1 MSCNNNILC
10 QGHQAQ
16 VYRGETI
23 VGDFT
28 LYDDSNQVVTEVD
41 EVVVLLTDRSGE
53 KSPLVKKL
61 STGGVTYSDG
71 NLRFVVSTSE
81 CESLPDKVNIEIKV
95 IVNGLTRIATRQL
108 LTVVDNIVKD
118 Y

>member
-10 QGHQAQ
+10 QKHSAQ

-28 LYDDSNQVVTEVD
+28 LYDDKKHVVTDVD

-81 CESLPDKVNIEIKV
+81 CEALPENVDIEIKV
-95 IVNGLTRIATRQL
+95 VVNGLTRIATKQL
-108 LTVVDNIVKD
+108 LTVVDNIVKG

>member
-1 MSCNNNILC
+1 MSCDNNILC
-10 QGHQAQ
+10 QEHAGR

-28 LYDDSNQVVTEVD
+28 LYDDSGAAVTSVD
-41 EVVVLLTDRSGE
+41 EVVVLLTDRSGVAE
-53 KSPLVKKL
+53 PLVKKL
-61 STGGVTYSDG
+61 STEGVTFNDG
-71 NLRFVVSTSE
+71 NLRFVVSAA
-81 CESLPDKVNIEIKV
+81 ESALLPKQVNIEIKIDV
-95 IVNGLTRIATRQL
+95 GGLTRIATKQL

>member
-1 MSCNNNILC
+1 MSCINNILC
-10 QGHQAQ
+10 QKHSAQ

-28 LYDDSNQVVTEVD
+28 LYDDAHNVVTNVE
-41 EVVVLLTDRSGE
+41 EVVVMLTDRSGE
-53 KSPLVKKL
+53 DEPLVKKL

-71 NLRFVVSTSE
+71 NLRFVVSSSE
-81 CESLPDKVNIEIKV
+81 CDALPSKVNIEIKV
-95 IVNGLTRIATRQL
+95 IVNGLTRIATKQL

>member
-10 QGHQAQ
+10 QKHSAQ

-28 LYDDSNQVVTEVD
+28 LYDDKKHVVTDVD
-41 EVVVLLTDRSGE
+41 EVVVLLADRSGE
-53 KSPLVKKL
+53 EEPLVKKL

-95 IVNGLTRIATRQL
+95 IVNGLTRIATKQL
-108 LTVVDNIVKD
+108 LTVVNNIVKD

>member
-1 MSCNNNILC
+1 MA
-10 QGHQAQ
+10 H

-28 LYDDSNQVVTEVD
+28 LYDDAHNVVANVE
-41 EVVVLLTDRSGE
+41 EVVVMLTDRSGTA
-53 KSPLVKKL
+53 SPLVKKL

-71 NLRFVVSTSE
+71 NLRFVVSASE
-81 CESLPDKVNIEIKV
+81 CDALPSKVDIEVKV
-95 IVNGLTRIATRQL
+95 IVNELTRIATKQL